1 LLVRKKAE
9 RFPEPLKHSAGY
21 YAQQLGRTIKNLDW
35 RNLMKSYVEIYGKR
49 AIVENGVITDQNTTD
64 DVKPGEIQ
72 RQALKFGNKIDKKG
86 SPPLLHKSAA
96 KNSDPNTLSN
106 LGIGN
111 K

>member
-1 LLVRKKAE
+1 MVRKKAE
-9 RFPEPLKHSAGY
+9 RFPEPLKHTSGY

-35 RNLMKSYVEIYGKR
+35 RNLMKTYAEIYGDR
-49 AIVENGVITDQNTTD
+49 AIIENGIITKQNTTL
-64 DVKPGEIQ
+64 DVKPGETQ
-72 RQALKFGNKIDKKG
+72 RQAKKLGLIIDKNG
-86 SPPLLHKSAA
+86 NPPLMHKSAA